1 MSNFSSMITVALYAM
16 FIQNLIFS
24 PAFGI
29 SESIRMAKRPKH
41 FFMYAG
47 FFGLFCVSVSLIC
60 YFIYRIEAINILP
73 LRFTFV
79 FDMAVL
85 VLVYLITGAV
95 CKYVLGADKKFM
107 NSLGM
112 CAFNTLIICL
122 PTINTKAGHT
132 LGESLALS
140 VGATFAFLLSMILIN
155 LGMRFI
161 KSSKYIPEIF
171 KGTPALFIY
180 VSLLALAMSC
190 LSEGTLSV

>member
-1 MSNFSSMITVALYAM
+1 MNNFSSVFTVALYAM

-41 FFMYAG
+41 FLMYGG
-47 FFGLFCVSVSLIC
+47 FFMLFCVCSSVIC
-60 YFIYRIEAINILP
+60 HFLYKAQAINVLP
-73 LRFTFV
+73 LRFSITIDV
-79 FDMAVL
+79 AVL
-85 VLVYLITGAV
+85 ALVYLAV
-95 CKYVLGADKKFM
+95 GSICKYVFYADKKFM

-112 CAFNTLIICL
+112 CAFNTLIISI
-122 PTINTKAGHT
+122 PTLNTKAGHT
-132 LGESLALS
+132 LSQSIALC
-140 VGATFAFLLSMILIN
+140 VGATLAFVLSMILIN

-161 KSSKYIPEIF
+161 KRSEHIPPMF

-190 LSEGTLSV
+190 LSDGVLSV